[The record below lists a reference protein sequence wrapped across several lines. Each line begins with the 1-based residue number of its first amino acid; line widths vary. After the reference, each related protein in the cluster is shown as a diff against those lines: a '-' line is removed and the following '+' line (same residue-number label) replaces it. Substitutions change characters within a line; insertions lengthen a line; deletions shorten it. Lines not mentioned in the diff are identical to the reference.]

1 MYSKGRDITWPTKVH
16 IVKAMVSPVVM
27 NRCESWTIKKAEHQ
41 TIDAFKLWCWKRLLR
56 VPWTERNQTSQSKRK
71 STLNIYLKDWC
82 WSSSSNT
89 LATWCEEP
97 THRKRPWCWGRLK
110 AGEEGD
116 NRGWDGI
123 TVSMDMSL
131 SKLQEIVKDKEAW
144 CAAVHGVARVRHDWA
159 TEQQFSFITCSLLRL
174 TKPPTRTYLS

>member
-1 MYSKGRDITWPTKVH
+1 MDVKVGPERRLSTEELMLFNCG
-16 IVKAMVSPVVM
+16 V
-27 NRCESWTIKKAEHQ
+27 REDSWETHGPQ
-41 TIDAFKLWCWKRLLR
+41 GD
-56 VPWTERNQTSQSKRK
+56 QTSQSEKK
-71 STLNIYLKDWC
+71 SMLNIHWKDWC
-82 WSSSSNT
+82 WSWSSNT